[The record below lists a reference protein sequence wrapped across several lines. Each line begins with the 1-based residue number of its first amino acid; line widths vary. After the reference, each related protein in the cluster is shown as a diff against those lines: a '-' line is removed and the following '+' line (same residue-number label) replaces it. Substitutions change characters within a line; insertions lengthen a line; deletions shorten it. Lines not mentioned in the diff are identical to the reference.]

1 MRDDCGVGTF
11 NDDQRY
17 WQDRFDTRRVADRID
32 ELLVSER
39 IDDNTK
45 AFIESRD
52 MFFLATCDADGNP
65 QCSYKGGDP
74 GFLRVVDE
82 RTLAFPVYD
91 GNGMFLSLGN
101 IRAHAN
107 VGMLFID
114 FEQPNRVRVNGVATV
129 DLDDPLRAE
138 MTGATLVVRVRT
150 TQVFPN
156 CSRYIHKMQLV
167 ERSKFVPKNNVEA
180 PIPDWKRMNWAQ
192 DYLPEND
199 PARAAEPLT

>member
-1 MRDDCGVGTF
+1 MGTF
-11 NDDQRY
+11 NDDHRY
-17 WQDRFDTRRVADRID
+17 WQDQFDSRRVADRID
-32 ELLVSER
+32 QLLVSER
-39 IDDNTK
+39 VDEHAK

-74 GFLRVVDE
+74 GFVRVLDE

-101 IRAHAN
+101 IRSHAK

-114 FEQPNRVRVNGVATV
+114 FEHPNRVRVNGVASV
-129 DLDDPLRAE
+129 DRDDPLRAE
-138 MTGATLVVRVRT
+138 MAGAALVVRVRT

-156 CSRYIHKMQLV
+156 CSRYIHKLQLA
-167 ERSKFVPKNNVEA
+167 ERSEFVPRPDVEA
-180 PIPDWKRMNWAQ
+180 PIPDWKRMSWAQ
-192 DYLPEND
+192 DQLPASD

>member
-1 MRDDCGVGTF
+1 METF
-11 NDDQRY
+11 NDDNRY

-39 IDDNTK
+39 IDDNAK
-45 AFIESRD
+45 SFIESRD
-52 MFFLATCDADGNP
+52 MFFLATCDSEGNP

-74 GFLRVVDE
+74 GFVRVLDD

-107 VGMLFID
+107 VGMLFVD
-114 FEQPNRVRVNGVATV
+114 FENPNRVRVNGAATV
-129 DLDDPLRAE
+129 DLDDPLRAG
-138 MTGATLVVRVRT
+138 MTGAALVVRVRT
-150 TQVFPN
+150 SQVFPN
-156 CSRYIHKMQLV
+156 CSRYIHKMKLV
-167 ERSKFVPKNNVEA
+167 ERSKFVPQPAVEA
-180 PIPDWKRMNWAQ
+180 PIPDWKRMTWAQ
-192 DYLPEND
+192 EYLPEHD